1 MRHYAPRA
9 RLILVDA
16 EGGDPRKRFD
26 EEVREAKNS
35 GEKLGLMLPKDFSWN
50 ERESALVY
58 RWGSWTNEEELAQRL
73 FAGLRWLDAA
83 GATLILCPVP
93 EAKGIGAAIRD
104 RLNKAARDD

>member
-9 RLILVDA
+9 RLVLVNAD
-16 EGGDPRKRFD
+16 GGDLRKRFE
-26 EEVREAKNS
+26 EEVREARNS
-35 GEKLGLMLPKDFSWN
+35 GEKLGLMLPKDFPWD
-50 ERESALVY
+50 EQGDALVY
-58 RWGSWTNEEELAQRL
+58 RWGSWMNEEELAQRL